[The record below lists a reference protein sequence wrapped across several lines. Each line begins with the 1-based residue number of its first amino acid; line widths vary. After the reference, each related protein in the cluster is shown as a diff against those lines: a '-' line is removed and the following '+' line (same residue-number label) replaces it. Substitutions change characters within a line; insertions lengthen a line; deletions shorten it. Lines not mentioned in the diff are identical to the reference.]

1 VPALLLNVLKL
12 LFIGFLYLFLFQV
25 ARSIRSHL
33 GAGMG
38 RAGTRRL
45 PAELVVVVSDSL
57 RGRRYPVGA
66 ATVIGRSE
74 DADIVVDDSYASDLH
89 VRVGMHNGTMTVHD
103 LGSTNGTYV
112 NGRRITVP
120 TAVAL
125 GDSVQVGRTILEVK

>member
-1 VPALLLNVLKL
+1 MPALLLNVLKL
-12 LFIGFLYLFLFQV
+12 IFIGFLYLFLFQV

-33 GAGMG
+33 GGGVAKTGSG
-38 RAGTRRL
+38 RS
-45 PAELVVVVSDSL
+45 PAELVVVVSETL
-57 RGRRYPVGA
+57 QGRRYPVGA
-66 ATVIGRSE
+66 ATVIGRSA
-74 DADIVVDDSYASDLH
+74 DADVVVDDSYASDLH
-89 VRVGMHNGTMTVHD
+89 VRVGMQNGTMTVHD

>member
-1 VPALLLNVLKL
+1 MPALLLNVLKL
-12 LFIGFLYLFLFQV
+12 IFIGFLYLFLFQV
-25 ARSIRSHL
+25 ARSIRAHL
-33 GAGMG
+33 GGAIGKG
-38 RAGTRRL
+38 SGRL

-57 RGRRYPVGA
+57 QGRRYTVGA
-66 ATVIGRSE
+66 ATVIGRSD

-89 VRVGMHNGTMTVHD
+89 VRVGMQNGTMTVHD

-120 TAVAL
+120 TAVVL

>member
-1 VPALLLNVLKL
+1 MPALLLNVLKL
-12 LFIGFLYLFLFQV
+12 IFIGFLYLFLFQV

-33 GAGMG
+33 GGSVSKAGSG
-38 RAGTRRL
+38 KA
-45 PAELVVVVSDSL
+45 PAELVVVVSDAL
-57 RGRRYPVGA
+57 QGRRYPVGT
-66 ATVIGRSE
+66 ATVIGRSD

-89 VRVGMHNGTMTVHD
+89 VRVGMQNGTMTVHD

>member
-12 LFIGFLYLFLFQV
+12 IFIGFLYLFLFQV

-33 GAGMG
+33 GGGIG
-38 RAGTRRL
+38 RAGSGRA

-57 RGRRYPVGA
+57 QGRRYPVGA
-66 ATVIGRSE
+66 ATVIGRSD
-74 DADIVVDDSYASDLH
+74 DADVVVDDSYASDLH
-89 VRVGMHNGTMTVHD
+89 VRVGMQNGTMTVHD

-120 TAVAL
+120 TAVVL

>member
-1 VPALLLNVLKL
+1 MPALLLNVLKL
-12 LFIGFLYLFLFQV
+12 IFIGFLYLFLFQV
-25 ARSIRSHL
+25 ARSIRVHL
-33 GAGMG
+33 GGAIGKG
-38 RAGTRRL
+38 SGRL

-57 RGRRYPVGA
+57 QGRRYTVGA
-66 ATVIGRSE
+66 ATVIGRSD

-89 VRVGMHNGTMTVHD
+89 VRVGMQNGTMTVHD

-120 TAVAL
+120 TAVVL

>member
-1 VPALLLNVLKL
+1 MPALLLNVLKL
-12 LFIGFLYLFLFQV
+12 IFIGFLYLFLFQV

-33 GAGMG
+33 GGAVGKG
-38 RAGTRRL
+38 SGARP
-45 PAELVVVVSDSL
+45 PAELVVVVSDTL
-57 RGRRYPVGA
+57 RGRRYTVGT

-89 VRVGMHNGTMTVHD
+89 VRVGMQNGTMTVHD